1 MFTKIHFQISFLV
14 EKHLLK
20 IHSAAVEGKILLSA
34 TNITTEKHKSLGPNV
49 T

>member
-14 EKHLLK
+14 EKHWK